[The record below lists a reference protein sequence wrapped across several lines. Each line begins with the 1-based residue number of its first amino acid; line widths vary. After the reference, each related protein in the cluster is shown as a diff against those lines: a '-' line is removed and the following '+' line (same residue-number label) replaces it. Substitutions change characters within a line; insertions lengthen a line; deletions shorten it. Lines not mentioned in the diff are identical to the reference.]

1 MSPAHAPQQAS
12 LFGEP
17 PPETPSEAAPSRPE
31 ARPTSAVLKVL
42 SDGPTAAQGLSPAQ
56 RRLKRLMGRIDK
68 LEQRI
73 ASVNEWREQFHGPHA
88 AALLELRQAH
98 KELHRRIAL
107 QLHANMQAFK
117 LTAAQQAVVKDVLTQ
132 MIHEAA
138 YLDDPELGPL
148 LAPYVDDEE
157 KTQWDEDEAESL
169 QHLKA
174 MLGERMS
181 PDELNALPDDHD
193 ALMDLLIKM
202 ITQQSGAGRA
212 EGPSPEPVRAKG
224 RASARQQKA
233 EQAQADAQA
242 TLRQIFRQL
251 ASALHPD
258 RARDPAGRARK
269 TALMSEVNAAYK
281 RQDLAALMQL
291 QIHTAALDAQ
301 TLSRMSE
308 ERLASMN
315 TLLKQQVARLEAQL
329 RDSQSRIEA
338 VLGVRLGPQTS
349 ERQVA
354 FQLAQQRAE
363 LHGQLDNMREDL
375 ARMQRAAPFKHWIKS
390 QIQWRKEE
398 AMLDA
403 FFNDFY

>member
-1 MSPAHAPQQAS
+1 MSPTHDPQQAS
-12 LFGEP
+12 LFDEP
-17 PPETPSEAAPSRPE
+17 PPETPNEAATSRPE
-31 ARPTSAVLKVL
+31 ARPANAVLKVL
-42 SDGPTAAQGLSPAQ
+42 AGGPATAQELSPAQ
-56 RRLKRLMGRIDK
+56 RRMKRLMGRIDK

-73 ASVNEWREQFHGPHA
+73 ARVDEWRDKFHGPHA
-88 AALLELRQAH
+88 AAMDELRQTH
-98 KELHRRIAL
+98 DDLHRRITL
-107 QLHANMQAFK
+107 QLHANMQSLK
-117 LTAAQQAVVKDVLTQ
+117 LSATQQAVVKDVLTQ
-132 MIHEAA
+132 MIHDAG
-138 YLDDPELGPL
+138 YLDDAELGPL
-148 LAPYVDDEE
+148 LAPYVEDDEE
-157 KTQWDEDEAESL
+157 IEWAEDEAKSL
-169 QHLKA
+169 QRLKA
-174 MLGERMS
+174 MLAERMS
-181 PDELNALPDDHD
+181 PDELDALPDDHD
-193 ALMDLLIKM
+193 VLMDLFIKTL
-202 ITQQSGAGRA
+202 TQQGASDRA
-212 EGPSPEPVRAKG
+212 EGPTPEPARAKG

-233 EQAQADAQA
+233 EQAQTDAQA
-242 TLRQIFRQL
+242 TLRQVFRQL

-258 RARDPAGRARK
+258 RASDPADRARK

-291 QIHTAALDAQ
+291 QVQTAALDAQ

-308 ERLASMN
+308 ERLANMN

-363 LHGQLDNMREDL
+363 LHGHLDNMREDL
-375 ARMQRAAPFKHWIKS
+375 ARMQRAAPFKRWIKS
-390 QIQWRKEE
+390 QIRWREEE